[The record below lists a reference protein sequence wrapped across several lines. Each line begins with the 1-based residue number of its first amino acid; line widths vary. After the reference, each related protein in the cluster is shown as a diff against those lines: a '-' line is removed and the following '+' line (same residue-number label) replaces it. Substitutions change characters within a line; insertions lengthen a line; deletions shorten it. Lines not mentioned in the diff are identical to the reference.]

1 MEKLLSI
8 CIPTY
13 NRIREVTQIIDCLL
27 TLSSKEFEVVITDNC
42 STDGTEAMIQA
53 YSDVRV
59 RYCKNEKPLP
69 PFMNMIHS
77 IFNGSGKYALYCN
90 DRDLLHP
97 DGIERLIEML
107 RQTEVAFL
115 WAPAKMAKS
124 SHSLTVYKRGVP
136 SLLNQACIHH
146 PTGMVYNRSMMK
158 QHLKESDYERFVPLI
173 NTYDF
178 LMLDLMQYGDTAVY
192 DGGYWNARPASY
204 IKKHASG
211 TAEKR
216 NVDIA
221 KLYFSP
227 PMREKMFYGFATRI
241 LLENEYYLSEKE
253 EYAVLLKLY
262 VEFGSLFCKYKVCM
276 SDENETAHYGIE
288 RRHISTL
295 EIFKTYSLF
304 FDRSLEY
311 LKDKGINREVISAI
325 RKNKTNLMKKIVLG
339 CLKADVVTM
348 YLRLK

>member
-1 MEKLLSI
+1 MLLSI

-13 NRIREVTQIIDCLL
+13 NRIQEVTQIIDSLL
-27 TLSSKEFEVVITDNC
+27 ALSNEEFEVVITDNC

-59 RYCKNEKPLP
+59 RYCKNENPLP

-97 DGIERLIEML
+97 DGIERLIEVL

-115 WAPAKMAKS
+115 WGPAKTVKS
-124 SHSLTVYKRGVP
+124 SDSLNVYKQGIQ

-158 QHLKESDYERFVPLI
+158 QYLKESDYEQFVPLI

-192 DGGYWNARPASY
+192 DGGYWNARPAAY

-227 PMREKMFYGFATRI
+227 EMREKMFYGFVTRI
-241 LLENEYYLSEKE
+241 LLENKYDLSEE
-253 EYAVLLKLY
+253 EEIAVLLKLY
-262 VEFGSLFCKYKVCM
+262 AEFGSLFCKYKVCM

-288 RRHISTL
+288 RRFVSTL
-295 EIFKTYSLF
+295 EILKRYSEF
-304 FDRSLEY
+304 FDRSIEF
-311 LKDKGINREVISAI
+311 LKDKGIKQEVINTI
-325 RKNKTNLMKKIVLG
+325 TKNKVDLRRKIVLG
-339 CLKADVVTM
+339 CLKADAVII